1 MVAAAAAYV
10 LHLLFAALWTGSVL
24 FAVHA
29 VFPLA
34 RDASI
39 DTDALGVVVGRLT
52 TVSRTSALVLLLTG
66 GYMAGTTYT
75 VESLTSSGRGHLVLT
90 MVVLWFAL
98 AALVEIGVGRMREG
112 LDVGKVR
119 EPERDSRRLFQA
131 ASVVAILLL
140 ADAGVLIA
148 GLPG

>member
-24 FAVHA
+24 FAVYA

-39 DTDALGVVVGRLT
+39 DTDALGAVVGRLT

-75 VESLTSSGRGHLVLT
+75 VESLTGSERGHLVLT

-98 AALVEIGVGRMREG
+98 SALVEIGAGRMREG
-112 LDVGKVR
+112 LHVGKVR

-131 ASVVAILLL
+131 ASVVALLLL